1 MNNLLTPRNIK
12 NKSNQD
18 IFYKTNKI
26 KPHQGKL
33 SFGESHSE
41 MSTAELEVRPDSLD
55 NLLLYGYNLGQN
67 KWKIWTTPPSNFND
81 AKMGRFP
88 SFAPSSLP
96 FLGERGWLFLC
107 ILSKTAISD
116 KINGTFRA
124 PLTQNFIWSQNN
136 AFLLLRYH
144 SFIIALEGRGLIVPF
159 YSVQDCSFL
168 RGQNE
173 PILCFD
179 WLPKRPRWR

>member
-1 MNNLLTPRNIK
+1 MVCPKHCNPCRTHSLQIKWSPLKMNNLLTPRNIK

-67 KWKIWTTPPSNFND
+67 KWKI
-81 AKMGRFP
+81 
-88 SFAPSSLP
+88 
-96 FLGERGWLFLC
+96 
-107 ILSKTAISD
+107 
-116 KINGTFRA
+116 
-124 PLTQNFIWSQNN
+124 
-136 AFLLLRYH
+136 
-144 SFIIALEGRGLIVPF
+144 
-159 YSVQDCSFL
+159 
-168 RGQNE
+168 
-173 PILCFD
+173 
-179 WLPKRPRWR
+179 